1 METRSTKSEIGK
13 TQKIVEA
20 LQGLVI
26 KTGRISNEKDIPNT
40 ETDDPVLDKLNSGIR
55 VNG

>member
-1 METRSTKSEIGK
+1 METRPTKSEIGK

-20 LQGLVI
+20 LQGFVI
-26 KTGRISNEKDIPNT
+26 KKGRMSKEKAIPNT

-55 VNG
+55 VNR